1 MAENDEIA
9 RAQTQNALWHLRSAG
24 ALRANTQKVVAGL
37 AVEQEQP
44 NEPDP
49 NLMYDEWL
57 VFGDAETVQRK
68 VQRLLDTTG
77 ITYLNCV
84 FAIGRLDHKEV
95 MRSMERFARDVMPY
109 FKDKIGLSGE
119 VKAKT

>member
-1 MAENDEIA
+1 M
-9 RAQTQNALWHLRSAG
+9 
-24 ALRANTQKVVAGL
+24 AGL

-57 VFGDAETVQRK
+57 IFGDAEIAQRK
-68 VQRLLDTTG
+68 LQRLLNTTG

-84 FAIGRLDHKEV
+84 FAIGRLEHKEV
-95 MRSMERFARDVMPY
+95 MKSMERFARDVMPH
-109 FKDKIGLSGE
+109 FKDKVGLSGVVE
-119 VKAKT
+119 ERHRYETVMSVRRL